1 MFDLNAGAQINNVGV
16 TTSDNG
22 GLSTEQIMEMAI
34 NKIMFLSKDA
44 PPAIREQ
51 AEAFRQN
58 LKQVLFYHLNLGILS
73 SKINFYTRGI
83 LLNLKSRIENKI
95 FNIFITNM
103 TYS

>member
-58 LKQVLFYHLNLGILS
+58 LKQVLFYHLSLAKKEERATICHVIRQNGHKELANLIRRL
-73 SKINFYTRGI
+73 
-83 LLNLKSRIENKI
+83 
-95 FNIFITNM
+95 
-103 TYS
+103 

>member
-34 NKIMFLSKDA
+34 NKIMFLSEDA

-58 LKQVLFYHLNLGILS
+58 LKQVLFYHLSLARREERGTIIQALRS
-73 SKINFYTRGI
+73 SGQKETAEYIRR
-83 LLNLKSRIENKI
+83 L
-95 FNIFITNM
+95 
-103 TYS
+103 